1 MWTRRTTR
9 FAGFFSF
16 AVLSSWAMFIPIRS
30 LSASAKATLLKITS
44 KKEAGFTRVE
54 APGIRFANLCP
65 ASRSITNQIY
75 LNGSGLAA
83 GDVDGDG
90 WCDLFFAGLENQSA
104 LYRDLGNWRFKDIT
118 QEAGL
123 TNVVRDATG
132 VALVDIDGDGDLD
145 LIVNSVGNG
154 TWIYLNDG
162 KGRFT
167 PSDQVLNQG
176 LGGTSLALA
185 DVDEDGDLDLY
196 VANYRTSTIRDQPN
210 TRFSIRTVNGKPQ
223 VSAVDGRPISDP
235 DLKHRF
241 DYSVAM
247 NAGSGNFNL
256 QENGEPDA
264 LYLNDGR
271 GHFTPVSWTS
281 GAFLDEYGKPL
292 QLPPFDWGLSVMMRD
307 LNGDG
312 RPDVYVCNDFKSP
325 DRIWINQ
332 GHGQFKAAPRA
343 AFRHTSLASMAVD
356 AADINRDG
364 FYDILVVDML
374 SREHRRRLSQILD
387 LKPEASGSGDV
398 FARPQY
404 SQNTLFLSRGD
415 GTYAE
420 TAWFSGLAASEW
432 SWTPVFLDVDF
443 DGYED
448 LLVSTGFERDNM
460 QADVLAEIE
469 RQKSARS
476 LTTTE
481 LLNLRKLFPRLATPN
496 LAFRNLKNGKFEE
509 VSREWGF
516 DQKGVSQGM
525 ILADLDNDGDM
536 DVVCNNFN
544 AGPLLFRN
552 EAAAPRIAVS
562 LKGLAPNTEGIGAE
576 IRLFGPGPVQRQ
588 EMIAGARYLSSDQPL
603 RSFAAPGR
611 SLAMEI
617 KWPSGRLSH
626 L

>member
-104 LYRDLGNWRFKDIT
+104 LYRNLGNWRFKDIT

-154 TWIYLNDG
+154 TWI
-162 KGRFT
+162 
-167 PSDQVLNQG
+167 
-176 LGGTSLALA
+176 
-185 DVDEDGDLDLY
+185 
-196 VANYRTSTIRDQPN
+196 
-210 TRFSIRTVNGKPQ
+210 
-223 VSAVDGRPISDP
+223 
-235 DLKHRF
+235 
-241 DYSVAM
+241 
-247 NAGSGNFNL
+247 
-256 QENGEPDA
+256 
-264 LYLNDGR
+264 YLNDGR

-544 AGPLLFRN
+544 EGPLLFRN